1 MLELKNVVVKYGNA
15 ILALDD
21 VSLKVGEKK
30 IVGLFGANGAGKTT
44 VLRAISG
51 LLRSEEGEII
61 KGTINFNK
69 KRIEKTKAED
79 IVRMGIVQVIEGRR
93 IFGKLSVNENL
104 IAGGYIRKSKINVKH
119 DLEMI
124 FNEYFPILKR
134 LRDRTSGYLSGG
146 EQQMLVI
153 ARALMAKPKLI
164 LLDEPSMGLAPMII
178 KNIFE
183 IILQIKEKE
192 ASSILLVE
200 QNVKAGLSISDYGY
214 ILENG
219 KMVLEGKKED
229 LMFNKDIG
237 RYYLHGET

>member
-1 MLELKNVVVKYGNA
+1 MLEVKNVVVKYGDA

-21 VSLKVGEKK
+21 VSLKVEERK

-51 LLRSEEGEII
+51 LLRSEEGEIT

-69 KRIEKTKAED
+69 KKIEKARAED

-93 IFGKLSVNENL
+93 IFGQLSVYENL
-104 IAGGYIRKSKINVKH
+104 IAGGYIRKNKINVKH

-153 ARALMAKPKLI
+153 ARALMTKPKLM

-178 KNIFE
+178 KNIFK
-183 IILQIKEKE
+183 IISQIRDKQDN
-192 ASSILLVE
+192 SILLVE

-219 KMVLEGKKED
+219 RMALEGTRED
-229 LMFNKDIG
+229 LINNKDIG
-237 RYYLHGET
+237 KYYFYGET